1 MAEHEGNPSETVDD
15 GSKEESSP
23 AESAI
28 ANPELLIK
36 HPLEHR
42 WSLWYFKNDRT
53 KDWSENLKQVS
64 SFAFVEDF
72 WA

>member
-1 MAEHEGNPSETVDD
+1 MAEQEANSTDTPVSDNREDETAVSTVPS
-15 GSKEESSP
+15 
-23 AESAI
+23 
-28 ANPELLIK
+28 PELLMK

-53 KDWSENLKQVS
+53 KDWKENLKQVS
-64 SFAFVEDF
+64 TFAFVEDF